1 MRRARFLVVGAALG
15 LLAAG
20 AVSAC
25 SDEESHPLPSTAN
38 DGIGGN
44 FLDAGTDD
52 GPPSPDASGFCG
64 NQIHQAI
71 ANAPNIYFVLDAS
84 GSMAEK
90 DGGSTRFAKVRTA
103 VVGVLRSL
111 GPLINVGLALF
122 PHDASAEEPCHS
134 GEQVLSVKPGD
145 AKTGEDGPTT
155 NSFLSATSIDP
166 LGGTPIASTL
176 GLLAPTLTLLNGK
189 TIVVLAT
196 DGGPNCNLG
205 AACGI
210 SECMANIEGLCAPD
224 INCCDVD
231 APYGPQSCLDRGPTL
246 DAVGSLADL
255 GIDVYVI
262 GIPGS
267 ETYESMLSQMAIV
280 GGAATN
286 TPPFYY
292 RVDDLSTLG
301 QVLGDIAAVVVSCE
315 FDLSDPPDEPGF
327 TNVYLD
333 GELLPFDPDDGW
345 DWKTDSVVEL
355 RGDACAR
362 LKKGEVA
369 QVQIVSGCP
378 TETPK

>member
-15 LLAAG
+15 LIG
-20 AVSAC
+20 GSAVSAC
-25 SDEESHPLPSTAN
+25 SDEESRDLPRIVD
-38 DGIGGN
+38 DGIGGS

-52 GPPSPDASGFCG
+52 GPPSPDAAGFCG
-64 NQIHQAI
+64 NQIHQAV

-84 GSMAEK
+84 GSMADL

-122 PHDASAEEPCHS
+122 PREASADEPCRS
-134 GEQVLSVKPGD
+134 GEQVLSVQPGD
-145 AKTGEDGPTT
+145 PKTGEDGPTT
-155 NSFLSATSIDP
+155 TSFLSATSIDP
-166 LGGTPIASTL
+166 IGGTPTAATL
-176 GLLAPTLTLLNGK
+176 GLLAPTLTMLNGK

-196 DGGPNCNLG
+196 DGGPNCN
-205 AACGI
+205 ANTTCGI
-210 SECMANIEGLCAPD
+210 SECMANIEGACPPD
-224 INCCDVD
+224 INCCDPD
-231 APYGPQSCLDRGPTL
+231 EPYGPQSCLDRGATL
-246 DAVGSLADL
+246 DAVGALADL

-280 GGAATN
+280 GSVATT

-301 QVLGDIAAVVVSCE
+301 QVLGDIAGVVVSCE

-333 GELLPFDPDDGW
+333 GELLPFDPADGW
-345 DWKTDSVVEL
+345 DWQTDSVVEL
-355 RGDACAR
+355 HGDACAR